1 METRSIAGMNTYL
14 ARETTPGTEE
24 TTGFFGMPSLRMRPG
39 FDGESEVVRG
49 GSGKSVSSV
58 LLTDIMGDWD
68 VSQFAA
74 DFNGLGVPAASV
86 LSLPTTTTP
95 GGGTNS
101 RQHIFTKNPNAVD
114 SKRTYTA
121 RWGDGYYGA
130 KAVYGYFNSLGM
142 DIQRGEMSFDTAFR
156 SRRPLF
162 NYPVPISEQQTLTIT
177 GSPTGGSFTL
187 TYAGQTT
194 TAIQWNAAASAV
206 QSALIALSNIG
217 PLDVVATGGP
227 LPATPVV
234 ITFQGELAQ
243 TDVVLI
249 TDTSSLTG
257 GTTPDAAVAQ
267 TLAGSVPADIA
278 QAPMPSTMW
287 DIYIDPSWATLGT
300 TKYGGAYMFN
310 TQFGDKYEEDAPLN
324 SSIDSFEEAIE
335 AEEQDD
341 TIELTIR
348 LGATAM
354 TMISNFDIGQKVFL
368 RAHLST
374 ANAQAIAKGT
384 AYYIEG
390 AIPWECKIDLAMII
404 TSLGTI
410 ETAPNSS
417 VAVMPLSGVIA
428 KDGANMARLTLV
440 NTVLAY

>member
-1 METRSIAGMNTYL
+1 
-14 ARETTPGTEE
+14 
-24 TTGFFGMPSLRMRPG
+24 
-39 FDGESEVVRG
+39 
-49 GSGKSVSSV
+49 
-58 LLTDIMGDWD
+58 
-68 VSQFAA
+68 
-74 DFNGLGVPAASV
+74 
-86 LSLPTTTTP
+86 
-95 GGGTNS
+95 
-101 RQHIFTKNPNAVD
+101 
-114 SKRTYTA
+114 
-121 RWGDGYYGA
+121 
-130 KAVYGYFNSLGM
+130 M

-162 NYPVPISEQQTLTIT
+162 NYPVPTSEQQTLTIT
-177 GSPTGGSFTL
+177 GSPTGGTFTL

-194 TAIQWNAAASAV
+194 APIQWNAAASAV
-206 QSALIALSNIG
+206 ESALIALSNIG
-217 PLDVVATGGP
+217 PLDVDCAGGP
-227 LPATPVV
+227 LPATPVT
-234 ITFQGELAQ
+234 ISFQGALAQ
-243 TDVVLI
+243 TDVALI

-257 GTTPDAAVAQ
+257 GTTPDANVAQ

-310 TQFGDKYEEDAPLN
+310 AQFGDKYEEDAPLN

-348 LGATAM
+348 LGATAL

-374 ANAQAIAKGT
+374 ATANAIAKGT

-404 TSLGTI
+404 TSLGTV

-417 VAVMPLSGVIA
+417 VAVLPLSGVIA